1 MRGSAPKSHN
11 IFGQWI
17 VVIQTCQCKH
27 MLCLVRLV
35 KSMVIWKGR
44 LVIPVLCHSD
54 DCQHQDPPNQFGRAA
69 CQLFNG
75 SGKAVVSSDASIFFC
90 LHTLC
95 LFNIATAAIYIICD
109 FLLICLVLKWWLSI
123 ATLSN
128 LRVCTVSR
136 FAYPPCL
143 LTMTIHYTCKDLT
156 QKKKNKMLHSHHV
169 WVKVNT
175 AHDCSS
181 ITFMASFNFTNLG
194 CFFAIFSN
202 PRKDSEQF
210 KITIVLVGH
219 LPLHNLAK
227 FNHLSVSEN
236 EFYLLPEWLF

>member
-1 MRGSAPKSHN
+1 MYCFSLCISAVFTN
-11 IFGQWI
+11 YDYTLYMQRF
-17 VVIQTCQCKH
+17 
-27 MLCLVRLV
+27 
-35 KSMVIWKGR
+35 
-44 LVIPVLCHSD
+44 
-54 DCQHQDPPNQFGRAA
+54 DPE
-69 CQLFNG
+69 
-75 SGKAVVSSDASIFFC
+75 
-90 LHTLC
+90 
-95 LFNIATAAIYIICD
+95 
-109 FLLICLVLKWWLSI
+109 
-123 ATLSN
+123 
-128 LRVCTVSR
+128 
-136 FAYPPCL
+136 
-143 LTMTIHYTCKDLT
+143 
-156 QKKKNKMLHSHHV
+156 KKNKMLHSHHV